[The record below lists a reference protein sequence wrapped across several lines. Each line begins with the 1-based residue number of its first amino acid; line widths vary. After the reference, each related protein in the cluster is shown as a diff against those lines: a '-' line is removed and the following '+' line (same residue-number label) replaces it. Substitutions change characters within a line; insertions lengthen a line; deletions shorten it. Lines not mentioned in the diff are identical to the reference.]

1 MRQAGGSLDS
11 LDYRILQE
19 LQQDSR
25 LSMRELGRRV
35 GLSAPAVTERVK
47 RLEDLG
53 IIEGYRAEL
62 DRNALGYSLSVYIGV
77 TMDKHTP
84 ERFEHFEAA
93 VSQFPEVIGLSIV
106 TGRAEDFLIHV
117 VVKDM
122 PAYESFLLGKLTP
135 LPGVQN
141 VHTSFELRSVIRRSP
156 QP

>member
-1 MRQAGGSLDS
+1 MSDTLYQLDETDRNI
-11 LDYRILQE
+11 LRILTRDGRINNLALAE
-19 LQQDSR
+19 AVH
-25 LSMRELGRRV
+25 LSPTPCAR
-35 GLSAPAVTERVK
+35 RVK

-62 DRNALGYSLSVYIGV
+62 NRDALGYALSVYIGV